1 MHYGAPPT
9 GVPAAGREQWVRAAR
24 FFVAIPPQRGSPV
37 IFGKKSSAKPEFEE
51 EDEDFEHITF
61 KPPLNGNTPDLG
73 AHARLAEA
81 GLAPAKELVSD
92 ALLRRAEMVRLD
104 VRGNAAAVRL
114 YIDGVAYPGGR
125 MGKQQA
131 AAITQV
137 LKLLAGLEVKVRDRR
152 QHGGMKCELDDE
164 KYVLRVETAPGPDG
178 PETLIV
184 RAENPKTTPEK
195 PEELGISDELRDRIR
210 SLTGDVPGLVLV
222 CGPPMSGVTAAAFGV
237 LRCVDAYVHNI
248 VAVGDLEGRDLHT
261 ITEKPLPKGQTL
273 PDHLD
278 RLLRAEAEVV
288 FVDPIEDADTAKT
301 LFAYGD
307 RLAVIGEF
315 AAKDLANGV
324 GQLLKWT
331 GDPAVVADRLAAL
344 VQPMLVRRLCPK
356 CKQAFRP
363 NPKLLDRVG
372 LPPETDVLFRPPP
385 PDAQADPN
393 YEPCRRCG
401 GVGYR
406 DRVGLYAFLEM
417 TDGMKAVLTGGK
429 ISAQKIRDQMKSEG
443 MQTFEREGVRL
454 VAEGVTSLEELQRA
468 FSG

>member
-1 MHYGAPPT
+1 M
-9 GVPAAGREQWVRAAR
+9 
-24 FFVAIPPQRGSPV
+24 
-37 IFGKKSSAKPEFEE
+37 IFGKKSSQPAFEEE

-61 KPPLNGNTPDLG
+61 QPPLNGNTPDLG
-73 AHARLAEA
+73 ANARLAEA

-137 LKLLAGLEVKVRDRR
+137 LKLLAGLEVSVRDRK
-152 QHGGMKCELDDE
+152 QTGGMPCELDGE
-164 KYVLRVETAPGPDG
+164 KFVLRVETAPGPDG

-184 RAENPKTTPEK
+184 RAENPKTTPER
-195 PEELGISDELRDRIR
+195 PDDLGISDELRDKIR
-210 SLTGDVPGLVLV
+210 GLSGDVPGMMLV
-222 CGPPMSGVTAAAFGV
+222 CGPPMSGVTAATFGV
-237 LRCVDAYVHNI
+237 LRSVDAYIHNI
-248 VAVGDLEGRDLHT
+248 VAIGDLEGRDLHT
-261 ITEKPLPKGQTL
+261 ISEKPLPKGEKL
-273 PDHLD
+273 EDHLP

-288 FVDPIEDADTAKT
+288 YVDPITDADTAKL
-301 LFAYGD
+301 LFEYAD
-307 RLAVIGEF
+307 RLAFIGEF

-324 GQLLKWT
+324 GQLIKWT
-331 GDPAVVADRLAAL
+331 GDPAVVAGRVNAL

-363 NPKLLDRVG
+363 NPKLLARVG

-385 PDAQADPN
+385 PDAQQVEG

-406 DRVGLYAFLEM
+406 GRIGLYAFLEM

-429 ISAQKIRDQMKSEG
+429 LNAAKIRDRMKAEN

-454 VAEGVTSLEELQRA
+454 VAEGITSLEELQRA